1 MSENLKRHR
10 GEANSHSSDKFS
22 IDIDQKKFNQY
33 KPLNKNLSHV
43 TLNLPASNNIQTI
56 IKNVY
61 TENRLKSMS
70 HIKQINPKFRNYII
84 PVLPGAFNK
93 FSNI

>member
-22 IDIDQKKFNQY
+22 DHKNLNQY

-43 TLNLPASNNIQTI
+43 NTSHVPASNNIQTI